1 MADSWSIEDEKKAM
15 ADRLK
20 SYATGECPDMVL
32 AATDNAAQGAVR
44 SGQLTRIAGTYQERQ
59 ADHDHR
65 QEPEGHGQ
73 QHRHDCQQPDKQYA
87 DYRQPDRRRH
97 SDHLL

>member
-1 MADSWSIEDEKKAM
+1 MRNRFFGM
-15 ADRLK
+15 L
-20 SYATGECPDMVL
+20 ATIMMG
-32 AATDNAAQGAVR
+32 GAVMT
-44 SGQLTRIAGTYQERQ
+44 GLTAFAGTYQERQ

-73 QHRHDCQQPDKQYA
+73 QHRDDCQQPDHECA